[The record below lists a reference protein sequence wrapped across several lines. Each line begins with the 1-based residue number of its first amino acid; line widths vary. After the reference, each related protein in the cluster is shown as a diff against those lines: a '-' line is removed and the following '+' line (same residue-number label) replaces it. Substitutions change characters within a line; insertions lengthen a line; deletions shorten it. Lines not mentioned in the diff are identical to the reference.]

1 MPHSTVLDVVIV
13 YNHHSATGASAVSK
27 NVTSPFLLTKD
38 THNKAYGYFLSSLK
52 RSGLN
57 AGFTTSSDIIGPGKF
72 KSYWTYSHKA
82 WVKHNEPCRSNQI
95 FDKFSPTTN
104 NGKELRK
111 LMLSSKTVKAF
122 TDSSLFDLFFDK
134 LKTFKSL
141 PSFSIPTV
149 AIASSNHKTISFRLK
164 LLQTQID
171 THLHPAD
178 FSHTIIVKDR
188 HGAGGNHIYKFC
200 SNYIDSISKLVSANP
215 KMSFIIQPF
224 IHFDKGFKYQDKYA
238 STDIRLIYFNG
249 KVVTAY
255 LRMAESGDFR
265 CNQHQG
271 GTLAYLSPDSLPSN
285 VLAKADKIAS
295 ILNKKQALFTLD
307 FIVSNSG
314 HSYLLEGNTGPGLT
328 WDPTDQIDKLEA
340 KKLINL
346 IVKEFKFR
354 IDHLKSHLP
363 PAHNLPA
370 KNPFLPLASETLFPV
385 LIP

>member
-1 MPHSTVLDVVIV
+1 MPNSTVLDVVIV
-13 YNHHSATGASAVSK
+13 YNHHSATSASVVAK
-27 NVTSPFLLTKD
+27 NVTSPFLTND
-38 THNKAYGYFLSSLK
+38 AYNKAYGYFLSSLK
-52 RSGLN
+52 RSGLT

-72 KSYWTYSHKA
+72 KSYWTYSQKS
-82 WVKHNEPCRSNQI
+82 WTKHNLPCRSNQI
-95 FDKFSPTTN
+95 FDKFSPTSK

-149 AIASSNHKTISFRLK
+149 GIASSSHKTISSRLK
-164 LLQTQID
+164 LLESQIAV
-171 THLHPAD
+171 HLHPAD

-188 HGAGGNHIYKFC
+188 HGAGGNHIYKFS
-200 SNYIDSISKLVSANP
+200 SNYIESISKLVIANP

-224 IHFDKGFKYQDKYA
+224 IHFDKGFKYLGEYA

-255 LRMAESGDFR
+255 LRMAEAGDFR

-271 GTLAYLSPDSLPSN
+271 GTLAYLSPDTLPSN

-295 ILNKKQALFTLD
+295 ILNKKQTLFTLD

-328 WDPTDQIDKLEA
+328 WDPTDQIDKQEE
-340 KKLINL
+340 KKLIDL
-346 IVKEFKFR
+346 IVKEFRNR
-354 IDHLKSHLP
+354 INRVKSRLP
-363 PAHNLPA
+363 SPHNLPA

>member
-1 MPHSTVLDVVIV
+1 MPNSTVLDVVIV
-13 YNHHSATGASAVSK
+13 YNHHSATSASVVAK
-27 NVTSPFLLTKD
+27 NITSPFLD
-38 THNKAYGYFLSSLK
+38 NVAYNKTYGYFLSSLK
-52 RSGLN
+52 RSGLT

-72 KSYWTYSHKA
+72 KSYWTYAQKS
-82 WVKHNEPCRSNQI
+82 WTKHNLPCRSTQI
-95 FDKFSPTTN
+95 FDKFSPTTK

-149 AIASSNHKTISFRLK
+149 GIATANHKTISSRLE
-164 LLQTQID
+164 LLQTQIA

-188 HGAGGNHIYKFC
+188 HGAGGNHIYKFS
-200 SNYIDSISKLVSANP
+200 SNYVESISKLVFKNP

-224 IHFDKGFKYQDKYA
+224 IHFDKGFKYLGEYA

-255 LRMAESGDFR
+255 LRMAEAGDFR

-271 GTLAYLSPDSLPSN
+271 GTLVYLNPNTLPAN

-340 KKLINL
+340 KKLVDL
-346 IVKEFKFR
+346 IVKEFKNR
-354 IDHLKSHLP
+354 IHRVKSHLP
-363 PAHNLPA
+363 SPHNLPA
-370 KNPFLPLASETLFPV
+370 KNPSSLQALETLFPV